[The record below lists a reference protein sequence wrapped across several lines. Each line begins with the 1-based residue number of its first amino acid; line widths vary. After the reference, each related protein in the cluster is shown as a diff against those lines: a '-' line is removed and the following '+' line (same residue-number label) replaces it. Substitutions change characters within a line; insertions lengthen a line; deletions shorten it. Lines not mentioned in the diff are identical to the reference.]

1 MVTGDAD
8 PAPVRRAFKPR
19 LRLQTAA
26 TPLQRRLSGGGIY
39 PLMALCQIGSRIYL
53 LTLFESSL
61 PMPAQ
66 LKRRLF
72 VFLFL
77 VTVIVL
83 GFFAHWWFKGR
94 FYESTDNA
102 YVQGE
107 ITRVSSQLGARID
120 QVLVQDNQ
128 HVEKGQL
135 LIRLEGDDF
144 HLAVDRANA
153 ALATR
158 EAERLQAI
166 SKLTQQASLIAAG
179 EAQVAS
185 SQASLGRSQID
196 LSRAQTLRKPGYV
209 SEERVTTLSAD
220 NHIARSQVAKAQA
233 DLQGQRQQVNALNAE
248 IKRLDAQLAN
258 ARTDLAQA
266 ELNLTRSEI
275 HAPISGLIGQRAA
288 RNGQF
293 VQAGAYLLSIVP
305 DQDIWIQANFKET
318 QIGHMQPGQK
328 AELIFDAYS
337 DTPIEGRVESLFAAS
352 GAQFSLLP
360 PDNATGNFTKV
371 VQRIPVKLTFAADNP
386 LHGKI
391 RPGMSVTVNVNIKD
405 PVDGR

>member
-1 MVTGDAD
+1 M
-8 PAPVRRAFKPR
+8 PAP
-19 LRLQTAA
+19 
-26 TPLQRRLSGGGIY
+26 
-39 PLMALCQIGSRIYL
+39 
-53 LTLFESSL
+53 
-61 PMPAQ
+61 

-72 VFLFL
+72 IFVFLVSL
-77 VTVIVL
+77 IAL
-83 GFFAHWWFKGR
+83 GFFAHWFFKGR

-107 ITRVSSQLGARID
+107 ITRVSSQLGARIAD
-120 QVLVQDNQ
+120 VKVGDNEHVQ
-128 HVEKGQL
+128 KGQL
-135 LIRLEGDDF
+135 LVKLEDDDF

-153 ALATR
+153 ALAMR
-158 EAERLQAI
+158 EAERTQAQ

-179 EAQVAS
+179 EAKVAS

-220 NHIARSQVAKAQA
+220 NHIARSQVSMAQA

-248 IKRLDAQLAN
+248 IKRLDALIAN

-275 HAPISGLIGQRAA
+275 HAPISGLVGQRAA
-288 RNGQF
+288 RNGQY

-328 AELIFDAYS
+328 AELTFDAYS
-337 DTPIEGRVESLFAAS
+337 DTPIEARVDSLFAAS

-386 LHGKI
+386 LKGKI
-391 RPGMSVTVNVNIKD
+391 RPGMSVTVKVNIKD
-405 PVDGR
+405 QPDGR

>member
-1 MVTGDAD
+1 
-8 PAPVRRAFKPR
+8 
-19 LRLQTAA
+19 
-26 TPLQRRLSGGGIY
+26 
-39 PLMALCQIGSRIYL
+39 
-53 LTLFESSL
+53 
-61 PMPAQ
+61 MPAQ
-66 LKRRLF
+66 LKRRLS
-72 VFLFL
+72 VFLL
-77 VTVIVL
+77 IVLLIAL
-83 GFFAHWWFKGR
+83 GFFAEWFWRGR

-120 QVLVQDNQ
+120 QVLVADNQ

-135 LIRLEGDDF
+135 LVRLEGDDF

-153 ALATR
+153 TLATR
-158 EAERLQAI
+158 EAERLQAQ
-166 SKLTQQASLIAAG
+166 SKLTQQASLIAAAD
-179 EAQVAS
+179 AQVAS
-185 SQASLGRSQID
+185 SQASLGRSQLD

-233 DLQGQRQQVNALNAE
+233 DLQSQRQQVNALAAE
-248 IKRLDAQLAN
+248 LKRLDGQIAN
-258 ARTDLAQA
+258 ARVDLAQA

-275 HAPISGLIGQRAA
+275 HAPISGMVGQRAA
-288 RNGQF
+288 RNGQY

-318 QIGHMQPGQK
+318 QIGHMQPGQSAK
-328 AELIFDAYS
+328 LTFDAYE
-337 DTPIEGRVESLFAAS
+337 DTPIQGRVESLFAAS

-371 VQRIPVKLTFAADNP
+371 VQRIPVKLTFVADNP
-386 LHGKI
+386 LRGRI
-391 RPGMSVTVNVNIKD
+391 RPGMSVTVKVDIRD
-405 PVDGR
+405 PDHGR

>member
-1 MVTGDAD
+1 M
-8 PAPVRRAFKPR
+8 PAP
-19 LRLQTAA
+19 
-26 TPLQRRLSGGGIY
+26 
-39 PLMALCQIGSRIYL
+39 
-53 LTLFESSL
+53 
-61 PMPAQ
+61 
-66 LKRRLF
+66 LKRRLLIF
-72 VFLFL
+72 VL
-77 VTVIVL
+77 IVSLIAL
-83 GFFAHWWFKGR
+83 GFFAHWFLKGR

-107 ITRVSSQLGARID
+107 ITRVSSQLGARIVE
-120 QVLVQDNQ
+120 VLVGDNE
-128 HVEKGQL
+128 HVQQGQL
-135 LIRLEGDDF
+135 LVRLEDDDF

-153 ALATR
+153 ALAMR
-158 EAERLQAI
+158 EAERTQAQ

-179 EAQVAS
+179 EAKVAS

-220 NHIARSQVAKAQA
+220 NHIARSQVAMAQA

-248 IKRLDAQLAN
+248 IKRLDALIAN

-275 HAPISGLIGQRAA
+275 HAPISGLVGQRAA
-288 RNGQF
+288 RNGQY

-328 AELIFDAYS
+328 AELTFDAYG
-337 DTPIEGRVESLFAAS
+337 DTPIEARVDSLFAAS

-386 LHGKI
+386 LKGKI
-391 RPGMSVTVNVNIKD
+391 RPGMSVTVKVNIKD
-405 PVDGR
+405 QPDGR